1 MRKQRQTCLVGHM
14 PTKSSLHLT
23 GYLDDVASDIR
34 AKSSFC
40 GFTEI
45 VGGNT
50 VSFDQMTADSNVDGA
65 SINGGTGL
73 VTVGAEASYQVKRI
87 HLTGLKDI
95 FSTSLEI
102 YYNCH
107 GYSNIDPLTIIAN

>member
-1 MRKQRQTCLVGHM
+1 M
-14 PTKSSLHLT
+14 
-23 GYLDDVASDIR
+23 ASDIR

-45 VGGNT
+45 VGGDT

-65 SINGGTGL
+65 SIDGGTGL

-87 HLTGLKDI
+87 HLTGLEDI
-95 FSTSLEI
+95 LSTSFEI
-102 YYNCH
+102 YYNCQE
-107 GYSNIDPLTIIAN
+107 YSNIDPFTIIAS